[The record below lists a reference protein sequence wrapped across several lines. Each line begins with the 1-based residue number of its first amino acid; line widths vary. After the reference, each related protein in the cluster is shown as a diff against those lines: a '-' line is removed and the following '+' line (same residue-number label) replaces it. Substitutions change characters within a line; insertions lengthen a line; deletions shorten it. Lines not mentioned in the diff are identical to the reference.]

1 MRGGLQTTNGELEF
15 SVIKN
20 VFAIVIFGMTTSLS
34 AELVF
39 FSSFQIEI
47 QDTWEHSFEN
57 APGDDSRSV
66 ISLRHPDGVG
76 SLKISS
82 YDAPDVVS
90 EDRLRNLTNVDSSTL
105 LTWQNWGDYSGYQYD
120 YFEGGSFYRQWWLVS
135 ERTIL
140 YIVYQCDP
148 ESRDIETEEIDM
160 IVRSITA
167 GNA

>member
-1 MRGGLQTTNGELEF
+1 LLTTNGELEF

-34 AELVF
+34 AESVF

-47 QDTWEHSFEN
+47 QDTWEHSFES
-57 APGDDSRSV
+57 A
-66 ISLRHPDGVG
+66 
-76 SLKISS
+76 
-82 YDAPDVVS
+82 
-90 EDRLRNLTNVDSSTL
+90 
-105 LTWQNWGDYSGYQYD
+105 
-120 YFEGGSFYRQWWLVS
+120 SFYRQWWLVS

-140 YIVYQCDP
+140 FVVYQCDP